1 MAAASTRHIWDIR
14 PRCAVRAAIRPDLT
28 LVIPDRIPP
37 HKELTAGSPEPA
49 ERLLMT
55 MLAFSGE
62 PGVEVSD
69 MELHRSGKS
78 YTADT
83 VRELCACN
91 PDAELYLVVGT
102 DMLTTFEEWHDF
114 RYLLGQVTLVA
125 LARTGDEH
133 AEVERFSA
141 YLRETY
147 GARVIALPAEPIPVT
162 STTVRALLPQ
172 RRGQRVPL
180 HPMCMHTSSSSGSMA
195 QSPISTGCASRLP
208 HAQAAS
214 HLPRLGL
221 RARGAP
227 ARRALG
233 LRPGCCCRGRNSARL
248 HEKIRAI

>member
-1 MAAASTRHIWDIR
+1 
-14 PRCAVRAAIRPDLT
+14 
-28 LVIPDRIPP
+28 
-37 HKELTAGSPEPA
+37 
-49 ERLLMT
+49 
-55 MLAFSGE
+55 
-62 PGVEVSD
+62 

-83 VRELCACN
+83 VRELRACN
-91 PDAELYLVVGT
+91 PDAELYLVIGT
-102 DMLTTFEEWHDF
+102 DMLTTFEQWHDF

-133 AEVERFSA
+133 DEVERFSA

-162 STTVRALLPQ
+162 STAVRALLPQ
-172 RRGQRVPL
+172 RRGSEYLAPNVYAHIIQQRLYGAKPDL
-180 HPMCMHTSSSSGSMA
+180 NWLREQAYPM
-195 QSPISTGCASRLP
+195 P
-208 HAQAAS
+208 AAA

-233 LRPGCCCRGRNSARL
+233 LRPGCCCRGRNFARL